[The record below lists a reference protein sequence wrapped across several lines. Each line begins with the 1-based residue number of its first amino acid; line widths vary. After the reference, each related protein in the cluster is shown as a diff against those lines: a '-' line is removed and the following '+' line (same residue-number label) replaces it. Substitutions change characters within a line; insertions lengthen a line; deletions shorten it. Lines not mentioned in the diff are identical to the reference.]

1 MSASRL
7 PVVVE
12 LEDGYAVTFDD
23 CVIACSCGHSFLP
36 TVGHGRPR
44 DGARPNAYEGP
55 RGGRP
60 RQTGQSVMG

>member
-23 CVIACSCGHSFLP
+23 CVIAWLGERRA
-36 TVGHGRPR
+36 TTKNNEI
-44 DGARPNAYEGP
+44 D
-55 RGGRP
+55 
-60 RQTGQSVMG
+60 